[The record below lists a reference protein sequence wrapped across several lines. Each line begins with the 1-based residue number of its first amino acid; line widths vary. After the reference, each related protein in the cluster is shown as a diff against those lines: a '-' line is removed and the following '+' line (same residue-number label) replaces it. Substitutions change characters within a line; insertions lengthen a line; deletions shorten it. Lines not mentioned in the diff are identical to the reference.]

1 MPECVITAPVSG
13 FHRSRPNQGRIKMSY
28 YRAYIIGR
36 DSQFQKAVQLD
47 SANDNAAI
55 ESAKQLIDDYDIEVW
70 QQDRLVTKLTTS
82 DDT

>member
-1 MPECVITAPVSG
+1 
-13 FHRSRPNQGRIKMSY
+13 MSY

-82 DDT
+82 DDK